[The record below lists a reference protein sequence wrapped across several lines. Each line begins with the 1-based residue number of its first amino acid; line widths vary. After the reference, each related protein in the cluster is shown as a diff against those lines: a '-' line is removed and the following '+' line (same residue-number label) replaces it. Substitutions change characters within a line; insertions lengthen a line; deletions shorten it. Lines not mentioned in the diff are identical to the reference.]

1 MRNEQLLE
9 RRQLTRLALFGWVLV
24 LLFGGFVIKAPAQAT
39 SQEKKPSVV
48 SFFNAAVGSHPI
60 FLDWGGQ
67 KAFPEGLKTGQSMG
81 PLLVPSGSFPIRYQ
95 MEGFLDG
102 QGKADALTE
111 KICTFVFYSG
121 PPLKDGKDAGKRPLK
136 VFPIPPV
143 SESESRK
150 EYQWLVI
157 YLGVTESVEIE
168 ANKQRVKLR
177 NAEPVFLGKGE
188 RFFEIT
194 QAGKSL
200 ASVTVDSPDNHIFVV
215 YGDDPESLSAGIVY
229 R

>member
-1 MRNEQLLE
+1 MLLMV
-9 RRQLTRLALFGWVLV
+9 FN
-24 LLFGGFVIKAPAQAT
+24 GFIKEASAQT
-39 SQEKKPSVV
+39 NVPEKKPSVV
-48 SFFNAAVGSHPI
+48 SFFSAAVGSAPL

-67 KAFPEGLKTGQSMG
+67 KAFPEGLKTGQAVG

-143 SESESRK
+143 SEGESRK

-168 ANKQRVKLR
+168 ANKQKVKLK
-177 NAEPVFLGKGE
+177 NADPIFLGKGE

-200 ASVTVDSPDNHIFVV
+200 ASVTVDSPDNHIFVI
-215 YGDDPESLSAGIVY
+215 YGDDPKSLSAGIVY